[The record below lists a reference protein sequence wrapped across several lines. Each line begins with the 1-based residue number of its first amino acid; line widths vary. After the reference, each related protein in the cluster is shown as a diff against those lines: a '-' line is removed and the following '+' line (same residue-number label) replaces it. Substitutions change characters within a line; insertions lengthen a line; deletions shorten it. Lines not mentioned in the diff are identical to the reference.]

1 MLTDGFVSGS
11 VRCPWPGAEA
21 PESLRNTQSIGF
33 EAKWRYSSGNAGDPL
48 EEIVVTRWADD
59 RNKFRFEEATVPST
73 THIISIALKSTR
85 LKLVRDRQTIFDGD
99 MPAGTL
105 HISPPSSQ
113 LCAEFLAPFDFLHFH
128 VPSDIFSADAAVLHP
143 HTIADGREL
152 IVMRDPFAE
161 QLGKALTE
169 QSNAADLDFAR
180 CIGRTLVMHVARLR
194 PSLSKVAALPKWRL
208 KRVEEYIQSNLDSS
222 ISLSDLARVAGLS
235 RMHFAAQFRAATGYR
250 PHEFLLHQ
258 RIQHAKHMMSHSGMQ
273 LADVAL
279 ATGFRTQ
286 AHFSTVF
293 KRLTDETPARWRD
306 ARRCEGSLTGRQ
318 SCDLPT

>member
-1 MLTDGFVSGS
+1 
-11 VRCPWPGAEA
+11 
-21 PESLRNTQSIGF
+21 
-33 EAKWRYSSGNAGDPL
+33 
-48 EEIVVTRWADD
+48 
-59 RNKFRFEEATVPST
+59 
-73 THIISIALKSTR
+73 
-85 LKLVRDRQTIFDGD
+85 
-99 MPAGTL
+99 
-105 HISPPSSQ
+105 
-113 LCAEFLAPFDFLHFH
+113 
-128 VPSDIFSADAAVLHP
+128 
-143 HTIADGREL
+143 
-152 IVMRDPFAE
+152 
-161 QLGKALTE
+161 
-169 QSNAADLDFAR
+169 
-180 CIGRTLVMHVARLR
+180 MHVARLR